1 MRNDI
6 TNVYIN
12 ERMCWFMN
20 ICQIREYD
28 IADGPGVRAA
38 IYVSGCTFKC
48 PGCHNQEAHNFNYG
62 EVYDVR
68 KEAQVMNAL
77 YSHQV
82 CGLSILGGEPLHPR
96 NIETVLSLCRL
107 VRMKFHHE
115 KTIWLW
121 TGYTAEEMLSTL
133 EEYDKK
139 HSLLVSD
146 YCKRLH
152 EILYACDVIV
162 EGRYIESKRNL
173 NLKFRGSSNQRI
185 IKSRDLIDKK
195 ITIIPDEER

>member
-1 MRNDI
+1 
-6 TNVYIN
+6 
-12 ERMCWFMN
+12 MN

-38 IYVSGCTFKC
+38 IYVSGCTFNC
-48 PGCHNQEAHNFNYG
+48 PGCHNQEAHDFNYG
-62 EVYDVR
+62 EVYDLR

-82 CGLSILGGEPLHPR
+82 CGLSILGGEPLHPH
-96 NIETVLSLCRL
+96 NIETVLGLCRL

-139 HSLLVSD
+139 HFLVVSD

-152 EILYACDVIV
+152 EL
-162 EGRYIESKRNL
+162 L
-173 NLKFRGSSNQRI
+173 
-185 IKSRDLIDKK
+185 
-195 ITIIPDEER
+195 